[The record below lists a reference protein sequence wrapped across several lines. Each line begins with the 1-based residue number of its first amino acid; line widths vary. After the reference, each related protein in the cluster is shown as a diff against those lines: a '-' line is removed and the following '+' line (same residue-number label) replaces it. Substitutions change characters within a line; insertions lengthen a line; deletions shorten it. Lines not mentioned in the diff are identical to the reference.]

1 MGRVVK
7 GGGGRGASSREVG
20 PREVEQSPVGAPFF
34 VDKYSRLLTEEAAAR
49 NCGAL
54 HVLTLLITSST
65 RHNNHHIM
73 KKYFIQEH

>member
-49 NCGAL
+49 ISVVPCTFL
-54 HVLTLLITSST
+54 LYLSLVLLGITIITL
-65 RHNNHHIM
+65 
-73 KKYFIQEH
+73 